1 MQISSVD
8 SDVNRH
14 LDKKLDS
21 HTAIKSKS
29 NRVDSHMDK
38 QVGSQLAK
46 SEDIHTD
53 KHIVKPKSNQGD
65 GHVDIGV
72 IHKDSS
78 KHKTTADKSTDLGK
92 LSTSENSSKKT
103 KIVQQ
108 TNKITDQD
116 ANKSKTKTTLSRNA
130 KKTANKQRA
139 LLQNIETDQSIDDKT
154 DGIER
159 FTGLHVDRRADSS
172 EEKLGI
178 QYLQGT
184 TRNGITSLGI
194 SAATIITQGIRRVF
208 SMEVRKRLN
217 T

>member
-38 QVGSQLAK
+38 QVGSQLSK
-46 SEDIHTD
+46 SEGIHTD

-65 GHVDIGV
+65 SHVDIGV

-78 KHKTTADKSTDLGK
+78 KHKTTVDKSTDLEK
-92 LSTSENSSKKT
+92 VTTPENTSKKT

-108 TNKITDQD
+108 TNKMTDQD

-130 KKTANKQRA
+130 KKTANKQRT